1 MTLPGYR
8 RMCARFTLA
17 GAKRCLCLAGGGFV
31 TKASQQYR
39 ELLYRLLLER
49 ELAGG
54 VLPEED
60 ESEYVSQLDQL
71 WWEMTPEEQNQIER
85 ELAED
90 NAPAAPPELGQTDQE
105 VELGQRVPPR
115 RAA

>member
-1 MTLPGYR
+1 MT
-8 RMCARFTLA
+8 A
-17 GAKRCLCLAGGGFV
+17 
-31 TKASQQYR
+31 ASQRYR

-54 VLPEED
+54 VLREED
-60 ESEYVSQLDQL
+60 ESEYVAQLDQH
-71 WWEMTPEEQNQIER
+71 WWEMTPEEQGQIER

-90 NAPAAPPELGQTDQE
+90 SAPAAPRELGQTDQA
-105 VELGQRVPPR
+105 VELGQQVPPR